1 MQELQQRIL
10 QDGDI
15 LPGGVVRVERFL
27 NHRVDTALARHIGQA
42 FADAFRN
49 DQIDCI
55 LTVEASGI
63 IFAMTT
69 ALAMGDLP
77 VIIAKKGQRRNLGD
91 DVYTAD
97 VFSFTHQTTSTIHVG
112 KRCLEKGQ
120 RVLLIDDFLAN
131 GEALKGLM
139 DICRQAGVPS
149 PSVRV
154 SASKSAFSPAAKRC
168 VDGLEGGFAG
178 SSGKDGERQNPLP
191 RPGVTQQ
198 TPPNTRKGHQERLQ
212 TQNQGNSPPQHHRLW
227 RGISVH
233 LTPFRFLG

>member
-139 DICRQAGVPS
+139 DICRQAECHPVGAGICIEKCFQPGGETLRGMGLKYRFRH
-149 PSVRV
+149 PCW
-154 SASKSAFSPAAKRC
+154 KSMS
-168 VDGLEGGFAG
+168 D
-178 SSGKDGERQNPLP
+178 
-191 RPGVTQQ
+191 
-198 TPPNTRKGHQERLQ
+198 
-212 TQNQGNSPPQHHRLW
+212 
-227 RGISVH
+227 
-233 LTPFRFLG
+233 PFP

>member
-77 VIIAKKGQRRNLGD
+77 VIIAK
-91 DVYTAD
+91 
-97 VFSFTHQTTSTIHVG
+97 
-112 KRCLEKGQ
+112 
-120 RVLLIDDFLAN
+120 
-131 GEALKGLM
+131 
-139 DICRQAGVPS
+139 
-149 PSVRV
+149 RV
-154 SASKSAFSPAAKRC
+154 SAATLATMCIPLMCFPSPTRRPVPSTLASVVWKRDSAC
-168 VDGLEGGFAG
+168 C
-178 SSGKDGERQNPLP
+178 
-191 RPGVTQQ
+191 
-198 TPPNTRKGHQERLQ
+198 
-212 TQNQGNSPPQHHRLW
+212 
-227 RGISVH
+227 
-233 LTPFRFLG
+233 

>member
-77 VIIAKKGQRRNLGD
+77 VIIAKKG
-91 DVYTAD
+91 
-97 VFSFTHQTTSTIHVG
+97 
-112 KRCLEKGQ
+112 CLEKGQ

-139 DICRQAGVPS
+139 DICRQAECHPVGAGICIEKCFQPGGETLRGMGLKV
-149 PSVRV
+149 V
-154 SASKSAFSPAAKRC
+154 SLAAVEKT
-168 VDGLEGGFAG
+168 E
-178 SSGKDGERQNPLP
+178 KGE
-191 RPGVTQQ
+191 
-198 TPPNTRKGHQERLQ
+198 
-212 TQNQGNSPPQHHRLW
+212 
-227 RGISVH
+227 I
-233 LTPFRFLG
+233 RFLDEE

>member
-120 RVLLIDDFLAN
+120 RVLLIDDFL
-131 GEALKGLM
+131 
-139 DICRQAGVPS
+139 PT
-149 PSVRV
+149 
-154 SASKSAFSPAAKRC
+154 AKRSK
-168 VDGLEGGFAG
+168 A
-178 SSGKDGERQNPLP
+178 
-191 RPGVTQQ
+191 
-198 TPPNTRKGHQERLQ
+198 
-212 TQNQGNSPPQHHRLW
+212 
-227 RGISVH
+227 
-233 LTPFRFLG
+233 

>member
-1 MQELQQRIL
+1 MDNFINHQMDPIL
-10 QDGDI
+10 MKSI
-15 LPGGVVRVERFL
+15 GVEFVRRFASTSI
-27 NHRVDTALARHIGQA
+27 NKI
-42 FADAFRN
+42 
-49 DQIDCI
+49 I
-55 LTVEASGI
+55 TVEASGI

-139 DICRQAGVPS
+139 DICRQAECHPVGAGICIEKCFQPGGETLRGMGLKVVS
-149 PSVRV
+149 LAAVEKTEKV
-154 SASKSAFSPAAKRC
+154 KSASSARSNAANAAKRPQR
-168 VDGLEGGFAG
+168 A
-178 SSGKDGERQNPLP
+178 SGALADTES
-191 RPGVTQQ
+191 
-198 TPPNTRKGHQERLQ
+198 RK
-212 TQNQGNSPPQHHRLW
+212 
-227 RGISVH
+227 
-233 LTPFRFLG
+233 

>member
-27 NHRVDTALARHIGQA
+27 NHRVDTALACHIGQA

-120 RVLLIDDFLAN
+120 RVLLIDDSL
-131 GEALKGLM
+131 
-139 DICRQAGVPS
+139 PT
-149 PSVRV
+149 
-154 SASKSAFSPAAKRC
+154 AKRSK
-168 VDGLEGGFAG
+168 A
-178 SSGKDGERQNPLP
+178 
-191 RPGVTQQ
+191 
-198 TPPNTRKGHQERLQ
+198 
-212 TQNQGNSPPQHHRLW
+212 
-227 RGISVH
+227 
-233 LTPFRFLG
+233 

>member
-139 DICRQAGVPS
+139 DICRQAECHPVGAGICIEVL
-149 PSVRV
+149 
-154 SASKSAFSPAAKRC
+154 PARRRNTAW
-168 VDGLEGGFAG
+168 DGLEGGFAG
-178 SSGKDGERQNPLP
+178 SSGKDGE
-191 RPGVTQQ
+191 
-198 TPPNTRKGHQERLQ
+198 
-212 TQNQGNSPPQHHRLW
+212 W
-227 RGISVH
+227 
-233 LTPFRFLG
+233 